1 MCMYVRVSVQ
11 SVILDVCVW
20 PMCGQ
25 FMRYYPSLVA
35 LYFVYRSL
43 WYLSDTLQVVDPVN
57 TL

>member
-1 MCMYVRVSVQ
+1 M
-11 SVILDVCVW
+11 CVW

-35 LYFVYRSL
+35 LYILYRSL
-43 WYLSDTLQVVDPVN
+43 WYLSDTLQLVDPLN